1 AGYNGTTT
9 AGLPANST
17 RYFTG
22 SLDEVALYRSM
33 LSATDVSHHWA
44 AYQSAFGI
52 APVETAQVIDPGASL
67 LNVGALTGTTYMASA
82 SQHWYLPSVYLTFQ
96 SDGNLVIYRRDT
108 GGAIWSS
115 NTSGHPTA
123 MLALQG
129 DGNLVIYS
137 DSTATN
143 ALWYSHTQG
152 HSGGSAFLHPNGIL
166 SINDGSNRQLWSTGT
181 AITSAAHVMTYTFD
195 PQNGSRPLASTDA
208 TGAKTLYGYDTQGFL
223 HTVTDPDGDVT
234 TTGHDLRGNT
244 VSQTTC
250 QNQAALACS
259 TVYYT
264 YFPDDTTASPPPDQ
278 RNDLVLT
285 MRD

>member
-1 AGYNGTTT
+1 
-9 AGLPANST
+9 
-17 RYFTG
+17 
-22 SLDEVALYRSM
+22 
-33 LSATDVSHHWA
+33 
-44 AYQSAFGI
+44 
-52 APVETAQVIDPGASL
+52 
-67 LNVGALTGTTYMASA
+67 
-82 SQHWYLPSVYLTFQ
+82 
-96 SDGNLVIYRRDT
+96 
-108 GGAIWSS
+108 
-115 NTSGHPTA
+115 
-123 MLALQG
+123 
-129 DGNLVIYS
+129 VIYS

-208 TGAKTLYGYDTQGFL
+208 PGAQTLDGYDTQGFL
-223 HTVTDPDGDVT
+223 HPAPGPDGDAS

-285 MRD
+285 MRDGRSSGAGDNRYLTTYAYDTAGNRTSVTTPPVPGYPNGRTSTTIYTNASTGAADSGFAPAGLVASASTPSGATEIVLYFHNGDPA